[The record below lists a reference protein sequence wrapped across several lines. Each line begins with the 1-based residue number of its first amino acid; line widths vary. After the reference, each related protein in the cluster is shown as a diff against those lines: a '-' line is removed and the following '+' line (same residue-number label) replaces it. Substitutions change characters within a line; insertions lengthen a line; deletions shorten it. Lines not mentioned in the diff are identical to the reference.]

1 MDQLTV
7 FSWIPG
13 TFWALLIPV
22 ATCAILIYAIERENN
37 NGNNSRNGQF
47 RPSIRKRRHR
57 QFVVTS
63 SSVIV
68 VVEDVAVDEFDAK

>member
-1 MDQLTV
+1 MDQWLLSWTV
-7 FSWIPG
+7 ALPG

-37 NGNNSRNGQF
+37 SGNSREY
-47 RPSIRKRRHR
+47 RHSVRKQR

-68 VVEDVAVDEFDAK
+68 VVEDAADELDAAK

>member
-1 MDQLTV
+1 MDQWLLSWTV
-7 FSWIPG
+7 ALPG

-37 NGNNSRNGQF
+37 SGNSREY
-47 RPSIRKRRHR
+47 RHSVRKQR
-57 QFVVTS
+57 QFAVTS

-68 VVEDVAVDEFDAK
+68 VVEDVDAADELDAAK

>member
-1 MDQLTV
+1 MDQWI
-7 FSWIPG
+7 FSWLPALPG
-13 TFWALLIPV
+13 SVWALLIPV

-37 NGNNSRNGQF
+37 SGNSREY
-47 RPSIRKRRHR
+47 RHSVRKER

-68 VVEDVAVDEFDAK
+68 VVEDVAADELDAK